1 MRVLVLLALAAC
13 AGTPPQPAQR
23 PNGCA
28 NYDDRPAG
36 SAADYVAPTIPGF
49 TISAPLTCAN
59 DHGTYIRIERTKGAR
74 KLGTG
79 RGASGGF
86 SEGCTKPPAAG
97 EDCPVL
103 DWGVPMMEAR
113 EALEAQHI
121 LVNGIGGGP
130 CADTSGD
137 YAAWNMS
144 IGVASWTQAATAL
157 QAVANAMD
165 RYDVEGYMGVAVKG
179 IPCAT
184 PL

>member
-1 MRVLVLLALAAC
+1 
-13 AGTPPQPAQR
+13 
-23 PNGCA
+23 
-28 NYDDRPAG
+28 
-36 SAADYVAPTIPGF
+36 
-49 TISAPLTCAN
+49 
-59 DHGTYIRIERTKGAR
+59 
-74 KLGTG
+74 
-79 RGASGGF
+79 
-86 SEGCTKPPAAG
+86 
-97 EDCPVL
+97 VL

-157 QAVANAMD
+157 QAVADAMD